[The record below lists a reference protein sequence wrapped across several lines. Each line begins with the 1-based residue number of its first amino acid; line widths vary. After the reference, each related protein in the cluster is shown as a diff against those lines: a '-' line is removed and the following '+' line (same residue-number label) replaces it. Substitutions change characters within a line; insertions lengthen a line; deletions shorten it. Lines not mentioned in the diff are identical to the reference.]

1 VPPLSKPSNA
11 ASNVPEPSGFG
22 LSFSDP
28 AIDTV
33 VGLPKRRQRL
43 ALQRARSLARF
54 PATRSDYVIKDSR
67 GRDQHHI
74 LADGFV
80 FAYVIDHAD
89 RVVNVIEITDVRDAG
104 V

>member
-1 VPPLSKPSNA
+1 VL
-11 ASNVPEPSGFG
+11 
-22 LSFSDP
+22 
-28 AIDTV
+28 
-33 VGLPKRRQRL
+33 
-43 ALQRARSLARF
+43 
-54 PATRSDYVIKDSR
+54 KDSR

-89 RVVNVIEITDVRDAG
+89 RVVNIIEITDVRAPR